1 MHFSTTKQFRVKLF
15 LCMRSSVRVFERTWI
30 AVTIDRVWHSLKLV
44 FHAGKRPCYS
54 RLGGSLWGSAAAGWF
69 SASEVPRSSQSYSR
83 RPAGTSR
90 TWTSLCWGQHS
101 RLPRGRKFSSC
112 TSRSPTLK
120 DGARTSSARP
130 AARPPF
136 SDTSCCRGTRDSSS
150 SPCPDQRWIPTVDY
164 NVWTTTVANELPAY
178 LLRSSV
184 QLGAVSVNFRKYA
197 SRSPAVSHTSC
208 DLRPE

>member
-1 MHFSTTKQFRVKLF
+1 
-15 LCMRSSVRVFERTWI
+15 MRRSMVRVFERTWI

-54 RLGGSLWGSAAAGWF
+54 RLGGSLWVSAVAGWF

-83 RPAGTSR
+83 RAAGTSR

-120 DGARTSSARP
+120 DAARTSSARP
-130 AARPPF
+130 AARSLF
-136 SDTSCCRGTRDSSS
+136 SDTSCCRGMRDSSS
-150 SPCPDQRWIPTVDY
+150 SACPDQRWIPM
-164 NVWTTTVANELPAY
+164 WITTYGRRRGLTSWPGY

-197 SRSPAVSHTSC
+197 SRSPTVSHTSC
-208 DLRPE
+208 DLRAE